1 MDPAKKGNEN
11 FPARNST
18 ERAINFDS
26 AYPSFNIHYNFEP
39 KDWRNIELVE
49 KEKNDFLNNIKRE
62 IGSMEEDKIKINFVL
77 NIQKQQIEELIFLIN
92 HIKYTMKN
100 NKDEADEEEQEL
112 EMPQYLR
119 SGNFNNSK
127 ADNNKMEGLFNEIND
142 YTLNKFRL
150 IEQDNFYHNLAE
162 QWIS

>member
-1 MDPAKKGNEN
+1 
-11 FPARNST
+11 
-18 ERAINFDS
+18 
-26 AYPSFNIHYNFEP
+26 
-39 KDWRNIELVE
+39 
-49 KEKNDFLNNIKRE
+49 
-62 IGSMEEDKIKINFVL
+62 
-77 NIQKQQIEELIFLIN
+77 
-92 HIKYTMKN
+92 MKN

-127 ADNNKMEGLFNEIND
+127 ADNKKMEGLFNEIND